1 VEAIEPN
8 RRPRSAGVSSKTAR
22 SGPKVTR
29 ITAGTYVFREG
40 ELGTEMFVVRS
51 GRIEIQKRG
60 PSGDQLIAA
69 LEKGDP
75 FGEMV
80 VLDDVSYGV
89 SAVATQDSEL
99 VRLNRAMFDRVLRG
113 NPEIAVRIMRKLTAR
128 IRSLELQLAG
138 ESERGDGADG
148 AAPTSDTLCAFVTP
162 DDERLTF
169 KIGVNTVVG
178 REDPVT
184 GLSPGVDL
192 TPIDPE
198 RSSSRQHAR
207 LFAEEGRYFLSE
219 DIGTTNGT
227 FVNDTQLKPGVAVE
241 IVPGDQVRFGL
252 VQVKFLI
259 D

>member
-1 VEAIEPN
+1 
-8 RRPRSAGVSSKTAR
+8 
-22 SGPKVTR
+22 VTR
-29 ITAGTYVFREG
+29 VPEGSYVFREG
-40 ELGTEMFVVRS
+40 DLGTEMFVVRS

-60 PSGDQLIAA
+60 PSGDQTVAV

-89 SAVATQDSEL
+89 SAIARLDSEL

-128 IRSLELQLAG
+128 IRDLEGQLI
-138 ESERGDGADG
+138 GDNEAEATATVDASGD
-148 AAPTSDTLCAFVTP
+148 SKCAFVTP
-162 DDERLTF
+162 EGERVSF
-169 KIGVNTVVG
+169 SIGVNTVVG

-192 TPIDPE
+192 TSIDTE

-207 LFAEEGRYFLSE
+207 LFKEEGRFFLSE

-227 FVNDTQLKPGVAVE
+227 FVNDVQLKPGVAVE
-241 IVPGDQVRFGL
+241 IVANDHLRFGL
-252 VQVKFLI
+252 VRVQFVFE
-259 D
+259 